1 MCADDEGM
9 TATTS
14 PARHL
19 DLVNETGLVLDGRR
33 RVGMIVTDER
43 ERIYAWGFVS
53 FDRRTGVEVSRYLG
67 WFPSVDDALVGIAKA
82 TEVRV
87 AW

>member
-1 MCADDEGM
+1 M
-9 TATTS
+9 TATTT
-14 PARHL
+14 PTRTL
-19 DLVNETGLVLDGRR
+19 DVVDETGLVLDGRR
-33 RVGMIVTDER
+33 RVGLIMADSA

-67 WFPSVDDALVGIAKA
+67 SFPCLDDALAVIAKA